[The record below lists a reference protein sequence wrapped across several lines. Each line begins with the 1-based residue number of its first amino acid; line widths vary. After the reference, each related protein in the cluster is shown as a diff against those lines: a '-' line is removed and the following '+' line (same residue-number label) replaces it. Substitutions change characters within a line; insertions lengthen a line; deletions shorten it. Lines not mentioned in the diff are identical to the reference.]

1 MSDSDTDTR
10 LLDPNY
16 LSFISR
22 SLDEASNEGRTRKAH
37 VSISDN
43 LTLRQAHV
51 LDSLAYVLVSEPEN
65 QVVAVGA
72 QLLPGNTNTPVRI
85 LVAENHT
92 VFPEVKKHLND
103 IFTRLQRIHATQ
115 PQRDGSYHV
124 QIFIEV
130 PDTPH
135 QSELVGLELAILK
148 YSWAKLRHRFTKNQW
163 HRNIITTVDDI
174 CGSPADQ
181 RVDLNEDERQ
191 LLNRL
196 QMSPDLDRKQ
206 LEDLSLDVEL
216 IESVLSGSADDHH
229 GVARVRLHLHA
240 MLAGKPALEKKSMFL
255 QVWNLFIQSK
265 YCFCH
270 RRSECFTFLSQNVSE
285 GKFGKLPT
293 FFIGCAKSYLY
304 VNTIFASRM

>member
-1 MSDSDTDTR
+1 
-10 LLDPNY
+10 
-16 LSFISR
+16 
-22 SLDEASNEGRTRKAH
+22 
-37 VSISDN
+37 
-43 LTLRQAHV
+43 
-51 LDSLAYVLVSEPEN
+51 VLVSEPEN

-92 VFPEVKKHLND
+92 VFPKVKKHLND

-115 PQRDGSYHV
+115 PQRDGFYHV
-124 QIFIEV
+124 QIFIEA

-163 HRNIITTVDDI
+163 HQNIITTVDDI

-181 RVDLNEDERQ
+181 RADLSEDERQ

-196 QMSPDLDRKQ
+196 QTSPDLDRKQ
-206 LEDLSLDVEL
+206 LEDLSIDVEL
-216 IESVLSGSADDHH
+216 LESVLSGSDDDHSI
-229 GVARVRLHLHA
+229 ARVRLHLHA

-270 RRSECFTFLSQNVSE
+270 RSSECFTFLSQNVSE